1 MASKPR
7 SRSSRDPRPFGLPA
21 ASTPPNFGAPEFS
34 VEVFYSLSESPF
46 VSTSGLRALNPL
58 HLLYQHFTSTIM
70 TVVGVG
76 QNRQDA
82 QREAAAH
89 PAQPHFFARSIFA
102 DPAIPPD
109 AHGVARRNPSPDA
122 QGPPPRRV
130 EAARTGDIRQ
140 RIPASATGSEGR
152 SILRRTNP
160 FRFAPD
166 SRNTREPTGSSSEA
180 SGS

>member
-7 SRSSRDPRPFGLPA
+7 SRSSRDPRPFGLPLG
-21 ASTPPNFGAPEFS
+21 STPPNFGAPEFS

-46 VSTSGLRALNPL
+46 VSTSGLPALNPL
-58 HLLYQHFTSTIM
+58 HLLYQHLTSTIM

-76 QNRQDA
+76 QNRRDA
-82 QREAAAH
+82 QRGPAAH
-89 PAQPHFFARSIFA
+89 SARPHSFARSIFA
-102 DPAIPPD
+102 DPATPPD

-122 QGPPPRRV
+122 QSLPARRV
-130 EAARTGDIRQ
+130 EDARTGDRRQ
-140 RIPASATGSEGR
+140 RIPASATGSEGC

-160 FRFAPD
+160 FRFAPV
-166 SRNTREPTGSSSEA
+166 SRSNREPIGSSPEA